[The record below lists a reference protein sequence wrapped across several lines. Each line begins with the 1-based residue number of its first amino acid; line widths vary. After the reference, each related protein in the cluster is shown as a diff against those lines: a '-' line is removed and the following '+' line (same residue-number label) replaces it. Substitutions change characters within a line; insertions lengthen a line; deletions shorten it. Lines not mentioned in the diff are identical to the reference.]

1 MKAVSAVAEGFSRL
15 IDSIAATLAGLLD
28 RLAPPRIVRLVE
40 NGAGKFS
47 LERDDLAP
55 AAGSPGDHVRIT
67 EDGRLDHMPESLAA
81 AVTGSRVELL
91 LEPTRFLFRPLEL
104 PARACEF
111 LDGIARSQIDRLT
124 PWTAAEAAF
133 GWSAP
138 TPVGTDRI
146 AVEVAATALALVQP
160 YVRAIADAGAHPI
173 AVFANTPAAA
183 APGRIKV
190 LEHGAR
196 AMLAVGRIRS
206 ILVTA
211 LAGAAF
217 AAASAVAISAI
228 AGSNLDAEQAELTR
242 RIASSRAAAATGRDI
257 GSVSARR
264 ALEIRKQQA
273 PASVILL
280 ESLSQ
285 ILPDHTYVTELRL
298 EAGKLRLTGLTRD
311 APSLIGLLEQ
321 SGYFTRASFFAPTT
335 RSPSE
340 PGERFHIEAQI
351 KPSVR
356 S

>member
-1 MKAVSAVAEGFSRL
+1 MKAASAIAEGFSRC
-15 IDSIAATLAGLLD
+15 IDSVALTLAGLLD
-28 RLAPPRIVRLVE
+28 RLAPPRVVRLVE
-40 NGAGKFS
+40 NGVGQFA

-55 AAGSPGDHVRIT
+55 AANAPDDHMRIAG
-67 EDGRLDHMPESLAA
+67 DGRVDHMPESLAP

-91 LEPTRFLFRPLEL
+91 LDPTRFLFRPLEL
-104 PARACEF
+104 PARAREF

-146 AVEVAATALALVQP
+146 AVEVAATALAQVAP
-160 YVRAIADAGAHPI
+160 YVRAIADAGAHSI
-173 AVFANTPAAA
+173 AVLARASAGA

-196 AMLAVGRIRS
+196 AMLAVARIRS

-217 AAASAVAISAI
+217 AAAAAVAISAI
-228 AGSNLDAEQAELTR
+228 AGSSLDAEQAELAQ
-242 RIASSRAAAATGRDI
+242 RIAAARAAAGTARNI

-264 ALEIRKQQA
+264 ALEIREQQA

-280 ESLSQ
+280 EALSQ

-298 EAGKLRLTGLTRD
+298 EAGKLRVTGVTRD

>member
-1 MKAVSAVAEGFSRL
+1 MKAASAVAEGFSRW
-15 IDSIAATLAGLLD
+15 IDSIAGTLAGLLD
-28 RLAPPRIVRLVE
+28 RLAPPRVVRLVE
-40 NGAGKFS
+40 NGAGKFA

-55 AAGSPGDHVRIT
+55 AASAPGDHMRIA
-67 EDGRLDHMPESLAA
+67 EDGRLDLMPESLAA
-81 AVTGSRVELL
+81 VVPGSRVELL
-91 LEPTRFLFRPLEL
+91 LDPTRFLFRPLEL
-104 PARACEF
+104 PARAREF

-146 AVEVAATALALVQP
+146 AVEVAATASALVQP
-160 YVRAIADAGAHPI
+160 YVRAIADAGAHSV
-173 AVFANTPAAA
+173 AVFARTSAGA
-183 APGRIKV
+183 APGCIKV

-196 AMLAVGRIRS
+196 VALAIGRIRS
-206 ILVTA
+206 VLATA
-211 LAGAAF
+211 LAGSAF
-217 AAASAVAISAI
+217 AAAAAVAVLAL
-228 AGSNLDAEQAELTR
+228 AGSSLDAQQAELTQ
-242 RIASSRAAAATGRDI
+242 RIAAARAAAGTARNI

-264 ALEIRKQQA
+264 ALETRKQQA
-273 PASVILL
+273 PASVMLL
-280 ESLSQ
+280 EALSQ

-298 EAGKLRLTGLTRD
+298 EAGKLRLTGVTGD

-321 SGYFTRASFFAPTT
+321 SGHFTRASFFAPTT

-351 KPSVR
+351 KPFVR